1 MIRRFVT
8 QRIGL
13 PLEKDKCMTQ
23 AIKVLSR
30 RWLTWSVVAIVLVV
44 GGYFRLAGL
53 SDTSMHSDG
62 QIHDV
67 CKMSVTPVDILVKW
81 EQLLGRTSQMAVP
94 AALAKLFLDFFH
106 LPPTRDNVILPF
118 AIWGMLAILA
128 ALWVGRRLG
137 GQWFGL
143 LLMAVVAFNPMHV
156 QQSRMAYFY
165 PPSVVGSFLMIWC
178 LIESWSSMK
187 AGTRL
192 GWKFHVVHVCAI
204 ALLIYSTASAWLF
217 VGALG
222 LVHIG
227 CSLFKRAKRQ
237 VSIGEMW
244 ILVASYVVVGVPLL
258 FVSWGVE
265 ALMATTGQ
273 NDSTAYWRKI
283 YELDRAKS
291 IWMIVS
297 QEFSKFGWGWTP
309 VRAIVTGAVFLS
321 GSLAMIFRMRRDMR
335 WGLPLLGLVTGL
347 AISTVALQ
355 TSVLS
360 FSLRRVAPIW
370 PFGFVV
376 LAAGLAMPWLIEIPK
391 RWGMAV
397 RVVWGGLV
405 AILFGLWLNADVLA
419 VKANGFPV
427 PYRQIAQWL
436 DNHFPKGTPVVTDR
450 FYTAMCEFNIGDP
463 ATNVVVISTVPN
475 EIPEIQEKTKFRA
488 VTRRY
493 FEENPDAVFY
503 CNRHMYERPEVEPWD
518 WPLKYFKR
526 SQEMRDDQANA
537 LIRIGQNYHMGYT
550 PNLQWPVVYYNEVA
564 DVVTIKRAEGAL
576 GFVLWGGDWRPVQ
589 TQDYRLWRLL
599 LSDNAGLQVYSLG
612 GGPQDITLEL
622 SAVAVGGELKVKFGD
637 QAIVFPAN
645 QIVQQRLQVKVQP
658 GMNVLQVRSRGAQ
671 NVKLLIGRLEVV
683 TPGSGK

>member
-1 MIRRFVT
+1 
-8 QRIGL
+8 
-13 PLEKDKCMTQ
+13 MTQ
-23 AIKVLSR
+23 VGKLWSR
-30 RWLTWSVVAIVLVV
+30 RWLTLSVVAIVLVV
-44 GGYFRLAGL
+44 GGYFRVVGL

-67 CKMSVTPVDILVKW
+67 CKMGATPVDILLKW

-94 AALAKLFLDFFH
+94 AAIAKLFLDVFH
-106 LPPTRDNVILPF
+106 LPPTRENVILPF

-128 ALWVGRRLG
+128 ALWVGWRLG
-137 GQWFGL
+137 GRWFGL
-143 LLMAVVAFNPMHV
+143 LLMAVVAFSPMHV

-165 PPSVVGSFLMIWC
+165 PPGVVGSFLMIWC
-178 LIESWSSMK
+178 LIESWTSMK

-192 GWKFHVVHVCAI
+192 GWRFHAVHVCAI

-244 ILVASYVVVGVPLL
+244 ILVASYVVVGAPLL

-283 YELDRAKS
+283 NELDRAKS
-291 IWMIVS
+291 LWMIVS
-297 QEFSKFGWGWTP
+297 QEFYKFGWGWTP
-309 VRAIVTGAVFLS
+309 LRAIVTGAIFGL
-321 GSLAMIFRMRRDMR
+321 GSYIMVLRMRRDMR
-335 WGLPLLGLVTGL
+335 WGISLLGLVAGL
-347 AISTVALQ
+347 TISAVALQ

-391 RWGMAV
+391 RWSMAV
-397 RVVWGGLV
+397 RAAWGGLV
-405 AILFGLWLNADVLA
+405 VILFGLWLNVDLLA
-419 VKANGFPV
+419 VKAHGFPA

-436 DNHFPKGTPVVTDR
+436 DNHFPRGTPVVTDR
-450 FYTAMCEFNIGDP
+450 FYTAMCEFNISDP
-463 ATNVVVISTVPN
+463 TTNVVMISTVPN
-475 EIPEIQEKTKFRA
+475 EIPEIQEKTQFRA

-493 FEENPDAVFY
+493 FEDNPDAVFY
-503 CNRHMYERPEVEPWD
+503 CQGHMYERPEVVPWD
-518 WPLKYFKR
+518 WPVKYFKQ
-526 SQEMRDDQANA
+526 SQEIRDDQAGA
-537 LIRIGQNYHMGYT
+537 LSLIGQNYHMGY
-550 PNLQWPVVYYNEVA
+550 PGIIRWPVIYYNTLEDVA
-564 DVVTIKRAEGAL
+564 AIKRAEGVA
-576 GFVLWGGDWRPVQ
+576 GFLLWGPDWRPVQ

-599 LSDNAGLQVYSLG
+599 LSDNAGLKVYGLG
-612 GGPQDITLEL
+612 EEPKDIALEL
-622 SAVAVGGELKVKFGD
+622 TGVAVGGEMKVKFGD

-645 QIVQQRLQVKVQP
+645 QIVQQRFQARVQP

-671 NVKLLIGRLEVV
+671 NAKLLIGRVV
-683 TPGSGK
+683 FGAQSSGNK